1 MRGEKEILRGKS
13 MKVESILNEY
23 MEHERRRGASEKSGA
38 SERRGASGMRG
49 ESGMRSISEEE
60 EYQEVEDKQRS
71 HRHRYIYEN
80 IMKSFTLC

>member
-1 MRGEKEILRGKS
+1 MGKS
-13 MKVESILNEY
+13 IKVESIWNEY
-23 MEHERRRGASEKSGA
+23 MEHERRRGASERGGA
-38 SERRGASGMRG
+38 SERRETSERRG
-49 ESGMRSISEEE
+49 ESERRSISEEE